1 MAAVVISAI
10 HMSTGVD
17 FEMPVELAK
26 LLRRADDLTK
36 WVVGCAGSVFKS
48 APLPTIPPEQVGIF
62 FGTSFGPLETNFRF
76 LDTLLDDGERQ
87 VSPTLFSHSVHNAA
101 AGYLAR
107 IFTIHG
113 PAITLTAY
121 TWPFLTALQQ
131 AVMAVSTGVVR
142 RALVATGEMP
152 SPLLADAGCQLAGS
166 QFIDGP
172 FGAVTWIIDR
182 FSEERKV
189 KQHIAIK
196 HLEIDETPC
205 DAAVLLTRSGEV
217 WSCNGRADEQTTGV
231 LDHAFSLTDQIQ
243 KIRGGQMNEEFLWSI
258 KAPFGQ
264 ARLVLA
270 MIKG

>member
-1 MAAVVISAI
+1 MAAVVISAM

-17 FEMPVELAK
+17 FEMPAELAK
-26 LLRRADDLTK
+26 PLRRADDLTK
-36 WVVGCAGSVFKS
+36 CLVGCASS
-48 APLPTIPPEQVGIF
+48 AFNSTPLPTIPPEETGIF
-62 FGTSFGPLETNFRF
+62 YGTSFGPLETNFRF
-76 LDTLLDDGERQ
+76 LDTLLDDGEGQ

-113 PAITLTAY
+113 PAITLTTY
-121 TWPFLTALQQ
+121 TWPFLTALNQ
-131 AVMAVSTGVVR
+131 AVLAISSGCIR
-142 RALVATGEMP
+142 RALVATAEMP
-152 SPLLADAGCQLAGS
+152 SPLLADAGRQLAGS
-166 QFIDGP
+166 QFADGP
-172 FGAVTWIIDR
+172 SGAVTWIIDR
-182 FSEERKV
+182 LPEERKG
-189 KQHIAIK
+189 KQLAIK

-231 LDHAFSLTDQIQ
+231 LDHAFVLTD
-243 KIRGGQMNEEFLWSI
+243 KIEKTIDGQMNKEFVWSI

-264 ARLVLA
+264 ARLALE

>member
-1 MAAVVISAI
+1 MSAVVISAMHI
-10 HMSTGVD
+10 STGVD
-17 FEMPVELAK
+17 FEMPAEFAK

-36 WVVGCAGSVFKS
+36 WVVGCAGSAFKS
-48 APLPTIPPEQVGIF
+48 APLPTIPPEQTGIY

-76 LDTLLDDGERQ
+76 LDTLLDDGEGR
-87 VSPTLFSHSVHNAA
+87 VSPTLFSHSVHNTA

-121 TWPFLTALQQ
+121 TWPFLTALRQ
-131 AVMAVSTGVVR
+131 AVIAVSTGVVR
-142 RALVATGEMP
+142 RALVATAEMP
-152 SPLLADAGCQLAGS
+152 SPLLADAGRQLAGS
-166 QFIDGP
+166 QFTDGP

-182 FSEERKV
+182 FSEERNGKE
-189 KQHIAIK
+189 HIAIK

-217 WSCNGRADEQTTGV
+217 WSCNDRTDERTTGV
-231 LDHAFSLTDQIQ
+231 LDYAFSLTGQIQ
-243 KIRGGQMNEEFLWSI
+243 KIIDGQISEEFLWSI

-264 ARLVLA
+264 ARLALA
-270 MIKG
+270 MTKD